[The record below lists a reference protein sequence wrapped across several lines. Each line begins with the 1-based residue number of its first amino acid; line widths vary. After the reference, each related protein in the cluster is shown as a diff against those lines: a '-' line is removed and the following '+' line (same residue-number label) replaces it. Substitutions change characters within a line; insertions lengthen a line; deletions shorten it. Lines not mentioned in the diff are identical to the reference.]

1 MSASALLV
9 SPQGRLRAGW
19 RAALFLLLVVAL
31 SALAQLLLAAGANVA
46 AAATGDR
53 APTTWVGVVVGAL
66 AAHWVMIR
74 FIDRGSWSYVG
85 LARRD
90 AGARR
95 VLPGLALGALAV
107 GVPCAALLVVGW
119 LRVEPAPA
127 AGQTLAVQSGALAL
141 FLLPAAFAEEL
152 LMRGYLL
159 SALADGMGRWSA
171 LLATSVVF
179 ALMHFSNPGMTPG
192 ALVVVGLAGVF
203 LGAVR
208 YATSS
213 LYAAWAAHFAWNA
226 VLALV
231 LHALVSGSS
240 LPLSGWRTVDA
251 GPDWATGG
259 PWGPE
264 GGIPAALGLAAA
276 TSLLIIRRRRDAGAN
291 TVSAGTHA

>member
-19 RAALFLLLVVAL
+19 RAALFLVLVIVLA
-31 SALAQLLLAAGANVA
+31 SLAQLLVAIGARFAGDT
-46 AAATGDR
+46 TGDH
-53 APTTWVGVVVGAL
+53 ALITWLGVVAGAL

-74 FIDRGSWSYVG
+74 FIDRDSWSYVG

-90 AGARR
+90 AAARR
-95 VLPGLALGALAV
+95 VLPGLALGTLAV
-107 GVPCAALLVVGW
+107 GVPCAALLLAGW
-119 LRVEPAPA
+119 LRIDAAPPAGESLA
-127 AGQTLAVQSGALAL
+127 AQSAGLAL

-159 SALADGMGRWSA
+159 SSLADGIGRWSA
-171 LLATSVVF
+171 LVLTSVVF
-179 ALMHFSNPGMTPG
+179 ALLHVGNPGMSAG

-208 YATSS
+208 FATSS

-231 LHALVSGSS
+231 LHALV
-240 LPLSGWRTVDA
+240 
-251 GPDWATGG
+251 
-259 PWGPE
+259 
-264 GGIPAALGLAAA
+264 
-276 TSLLIIRRRRDAGAN
+276 
-291 TVSAGTHA
+291 